1 MIVNSVIDLLVI
13 FIKLTFV
20 KKSPGVSDG
29 GEPRFEKDHKARESE
44 IENFIS
50 HRFWRRYNA
59 LVTGAMGRS
68 RQDTSREGVAETE
81 VHVFFV
87 FVF

>member
-50 HRFWRRYNA
+50 HRFSGGTIHWS
-59 LVTGAMGRS
+59 LGQWGGQGRIPAE
-68 RQDTSREGVAETE
+68 RE
-81 VHVFFV
+81 
-87 FVF
+87 